1 MLTMPASEVSRG
13 HDPIHLARPSIPVVH
28 ARRPWATRPTE
39 DAHRAARSNRPEEN
53 VRRRLLIIGAFALA
67 LGMAVAG
74 LALATPGG
82 SAVPVELGRHT
93 MPKLTAHFEN
103 RDIVV
108 GEFNF
113 APGGFSG
120 WHSHPGKVIVAVARG
135 SITLYRGTDPACA
148 GTTYEAGDL
157 FVEHP
162 GVVHE
167 ARNEGAVAAVLNVT
181 WLGVPVGGSPR
192 IDEPQPANC
201 D

>member
-1 MLTMPASEVSRG
+1 MMRTELPAQNGSEG
-13 HDPIHLARPSIPVVH
+13 
-28 ARRPWATRPTE
+28 
-39 DAHRAARSNRPEEN
+39 N
-53 VRRRLLIIGAFALA
+53 VKRRLLIIGVFALA
-67 LGMAVAG
+67 IGMAVAG
-74 LALATPGG
+74 LALATPGAG
-82 SAVPVELGRHT
+82 AVPVELGRET
-93 MPKLTAHFEN
+93 MPKFSANFTN

-135 SITLYRGTDPACA
+135 SITLYRAHDPACA
-148 GTTYEAGDL
+148 GTTYRAGDV

-162 GVVHE
+162 YVVHE
-167 ARNEGAVAAVLNVT
+167 ARNEGTVATVLNVT
-181 WLGVPVGGSPR
+181 WLSVPAGTSPR